1 MAASV
6 GRRAFHLLDF
16 MSPRLWVLTTQNCF
30 VRVHIGTES
39 APKLRHFSKRVGTFK
54 KTKTKEGQVSLAKPR
69 EVMKESVHEHQLRD
83 LLRNL
88 GVKIKK
94 LEARMDV
101 EKLSLVKIKS
111 ILNFLEEI
119 GIEEKYHGK
128 IIARRPAILTAKEY
142 LLKTRVQA
150 MGSAGIN
157 PDSVA
162 YVVKESPGVLTG
174 RTEESLPEKLKFFE
188 NLAVKPKFTKDE
200 ILHVLTKCPHLIA
213 TYTVESLEDKVQFLS
228 KELKFNKHHLKN
240 IILKQPSVL
249 TFRKEAIFEKY
260 RYCYEKLNISPSGIA
275 RCPRVFQ
282 CSVKR
287 IQERHKYLR
296 HLGRITDET
305 TMDDYGLGLIVTT
318 SDKQF
323 VEKVAKTTM
332 VEFDQ
337 FKEDMDSFNDS
348 IKVDKLSQKQQ
359 EEEDIHSKNSVE
371 D

>member
-6 GRRAFHLLDF
+6 GKRAFHLLDF

-54 KTKTKEGQVSLAKPR
+54 KTKTVSLANPR

-94 LEARMDV
+94 LKDRMDV

-119 GIEEKYHGK
+119 GIEEEYHGK

-213 TYTVESLEDKVQFLS
+213 TYTVKSLEDKVQFLS

-249 TFRKEAIFEKY
+249 TFRKEAILEKY
-260 RYCYEKLNISPSGIA
+260 KYCYEKLNISPSGIA

-337 FKEDMDSFNDS
+337 FKEDMDSFDDS
-348 IKVDKLSQKQQ
+348 IKVDELSQKQQ

>member
-1 MAASV
+1 MMHP
-6 GRRAFHLLDF
+6 F
-16 MSPRLWVLTTQNCF
+16 
-30 VRVHIGTES
+30 I
-39 APKLRHFSKRVGTFK
+39 FS
-54 KTKTKEGQVSLAKPR
+54 Q
-69 EVMKESVHEHQLRD
+69 
-83 LLRNL
+83 
-88 GVKIKK
+88 
-94 LEARMDV
+94 
-101 EKLSLVKIKS
+101 
-111 ILNFLEEI
+111 
-119 GIEEKYHGK
+119 
-128 IIARRPAILTAKEY
+128 
-142 LLKTRVQA
+142 
-150 MGSAGIN
+150 
-157 PDSVA
+157 
-162 YVVKESPGVLTG
+162 
-174 RTEESLPEKLKFFE
+174 LKFFE

-249 TFRKEAIFEKY
+249 TFRKEAILEKY

-275 RCPRVFQ
+275 RCPRVFH

-296 HLGRITDET
+296 HLGLITDET